1 MVEEN
6 EVWRVGIAVQLKLTT
21 WSSLQAL
28 LNLHNI
34 KFYHIRKVKPSKK
47 KCRDILRTSLS
58 KIVLLH
64 NSTGNVKSKRNR
76 KAILLPHS
84 DQIQIWITP
93 QWSILTLWLYYSSE
107 YQKDQL
113 LVFCEGKLKAGGQR
127 EERGRQRKRPHQA
140 LLVPGN
146 HFLPDAF
153 FQVEPIEQEDGEL
166 TGLEVTANEACTC
179 CQVCSLACLGA
190 LIDFTVWHIT
200 VTNCQYMDLH
210 ESKGISCKC
219 LLFDTQ

>member
-6 EVWRVGIAVQLKLTT
+6 EVWRVDIAVQLKLTT

-34 KFYHIRKVKPSKK
+34 KFYHIKGLHYLRLSCYTKV
-47 KCRDILRTSLS
+47 LAML
-58 KIVLLH
+58 
-64 NSTGNVKSKRNR
+64 NRNETEN
-76 KAILLPHS
+76 S

-179 CQVCSLACLGA
+179 CQFCSLACPGA